1 MQKKALGNS
10 TLEVAPLAFGGNVFG
25 WTADETTSF
34 ALLDAFVDAGFNL
47 IDTANMYS
55 SWAPGNKGGES
66 ETVIGNWL
74 KQCQVARDDIVIA
87 TKVGINMEHPWDH
100 SLASLSRDCILKEV
114 EDSLRRLQTDYID
127 LYFSHIDDPKTPQE
141 ETLAAYDELVKAGKV
156 RYIGASNF
164 NKERLEAAQHISRE
178 NNLPAYVALQPHF
191 NLCHREEFE
200 GELQNF
206 CVNNHI
212 GVITYFSLASGFLT
226 GKYRSEADME
236 GSARKEF
243 VKELLNDKGF
253 NILAALDEVA
263 AALEAKPS
271 QIALAWL
278 IAQPGVVA
286 PIASATNL
294 EQLREIMGC
303 ATLALSGDQLEKL
316 NASGRQ

>member
-10 TLEVAPLAFGGNVFG
+10 TLDVAPLAFGGNVLG
-25 WTADETTSF
+25 WTADESTSF
-34 ALLDAFVDAGFNL
+34 ELLDAFVDAGFNL

-74 KQCQVARDDIVIA
+74 GKGRVARDDLVIA

-100 SLASLSRDCILKEV
+100 SLASLSRDSILKGV

-164 NKERLEAAQHISRE
+164 NKERLEAALHISRE
-178 NNLPAYVALQPHF
+178 NNLPAYVALEPHY

-206 CVNNHI
+206 CVNNNI

-226 GKYRSEADME
+226 GKYRSEADLE

-243 VKELLNDKGF
+243 VKELLNDRSYR
-253 NILAALDEVA
+253 ILAALDEVA
-263 AALEAKPS
+263 AELEAKPS
-271 QIALAWL
+271 QVALAWL
-278 IAQPGVVA
+278 NAQPGVVA

-294 EQLREIMGC
+294 DQLHEIMGC
-303 ATLALSGDQLEKL
+303 AGLTLGAEQLQRLDDSGK
-316 NASGRQ
+316 